1 MKAIIL
7 TAIIL
12 MATSHAYGWNKDVFK
27 TKLDECIY
35 HEMVQYHGG
44 YGKVFVTFE
53 DKAGW
58 YFLNEKKQKC
68 RFCVPDEVRLR
79 MVDRCSRKVRM

>member
-1 MKAIIL
+1 MKAIFLAVIL
-7 TAIIL
+7 LTLADQV
-12 MATSHAYGWNKDVFK
+12 HGWNKDVFK
-27 TKLDECIY
+27 TKLDECVY

-58 YFLNEKKQKC
+58 YFMNEKKQKC
-68 RFCVPDEVRLR
+68 LFYVPDKVRLR
-79 MVDRCSRKVRM
+79 MEDRCNRKVRM